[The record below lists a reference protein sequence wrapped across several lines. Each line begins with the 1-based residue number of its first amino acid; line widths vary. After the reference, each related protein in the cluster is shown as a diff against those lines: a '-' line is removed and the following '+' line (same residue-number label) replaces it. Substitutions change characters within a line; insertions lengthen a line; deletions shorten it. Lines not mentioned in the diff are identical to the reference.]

1 MTIYNSQRVNSDPLP
16 YQLPCGS
23 RDRSPL
29 QYEFKEGRIWGKRN
43 FGAVYNPRPKYD
55 NNVNRALEFFRLD
68 ATYPAIAKGYSLRDR
83 AKIFITFWDDP
94 EFYFNER
101 EFTAEERYH
110 AHRVLTK
117 LINVYK
123 ETA

>member
-16 YQLPCGS
+16 WMNPEGERVSNKTRMGS
-23 RDRSPL
+23 VYYHSPEDAMR
-29 QYEFKEGRIWGKRN
+29 YKRH
-43 FGAVYNPRPKYD
+43 PRPKYD
-55 NNVNRALEFFRLD
+55 NNPNPLLEAFRKHGPGLFGGTEGWLQY
-68 ATYPAIAKGYSLRDR
+68 AMHGTHVDR
-83 AKIFITFWDDP
+83 VP
-94 EFYFNER
+94 
-101 EFTAEERYH
+101 FTEAHLEH

>member
-1 MTIYNSQRVNSDPLP
+1 MTIYNSQRVNNDPLP
-16 YQLPCGS
+16 WMNPEGERVSNKTRMGS
-23 RDRSPL
+23 VYYHSPEDAMR
-29 QYEFKEGRIWGKRN
+29 YKRH
-43 FGAVYNPRPKYD
+43 PRPKYD

-68 ATYPAIAKGYSLRDR
+68 ATYPAIAKWYSLRDR

-94 EFYFNER
+94 VFYFNDR
-101 EFTAEERYH
+101 EFTAEEMDH

>member
-1 MTIYNSQRVNSDPLP
+1 MTIYNSQRVNNDPLP
-16 YQLPCGS
+16 YTGPRG
-23 RDRSPL
+23 RS
-29 QYEFKEGRIWGKRN
+29 
-43 FGAVYNPRPKYD
+43 AVNYGLGVQGFHPRPKYD

-94 EFYFNER
+94 EFYFNDR
-101 EFTAEERYH
+101 EFTAGERDH